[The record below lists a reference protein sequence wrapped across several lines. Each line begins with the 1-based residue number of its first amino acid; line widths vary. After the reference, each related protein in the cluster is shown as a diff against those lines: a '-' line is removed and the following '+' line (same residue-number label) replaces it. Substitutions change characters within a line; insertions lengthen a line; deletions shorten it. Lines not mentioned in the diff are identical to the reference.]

1 LRQRADLEQ
10 IPPTRPAEMPGKS
23 MSLVNRLRLGPK
35 ARLAMSIVL
44 LGLLLS
50 YVDLRTAFN
59 ALRNVD
65 PWLIALCTLIIA
77 VGRILVA
84 YRWHL
89 LVRVGNAAVGLGALI
104 RLIFVSSFLSAY
116 MPGAIGVELLRIY
129 GLARGT
135 TLALAVSSVLVE
147 RLTALCALAALALL
161 GLALAPVDLP
171 QEVSMSA
178 GIVCALV
185 TGTLIAL
192 FIPPVR
198 DLLLI
203 PFQGRALGPLRRRL
217 GRIFE
222 QIDHYR
228 ARPRLLAWLALLSVA
243 VQLLRVLE
251 KIVLA
256 PALGIDI
263 HIMYFFVLV
272 PVALFVTL
280 LPISIQGLGVREA
293 VYVVLLGAIG
303 VDSAAAL
310 ALSLLGFLLATAVN
324 TVPGALLYARGG
336 LALSKMPTQK

>member
-1 LRQRADLEQ
+1 LRQRADLEH

-50 YVDLRTAFN
+50 YVDLRTALN
-59 ALRNVD
+59 ALRNVE
-65 PWLIALCTLIIA
+65 PWLIILCTLIIA

-178 GIVCALV
+178 GIV
-185 TGTLIAL
+185 
-192 FIPPVR
+192 
-198 DLLLI
+198 
-203 PFQGRALGPLRRRL
+203 
-217 GRIFE
+217 
-222 QIDHYR
+222 
-228 ARPRLLAWLALLSVA
+228 
-243 VQLLRVLE
+243 
-251 KIVLA
+251 
-256 PALGIDI
+256 
-263 HIMYFFVLV
+263 
-272 PVALFVTL
+272 
-280 LPISIQGLGVREA
+280 
-293 VYVVLLGAIG
+293 
-303 VDSAAAL
+303 
-310 ALSLLGFLLATAVN
+310 ALSSPAPSSRSSF
-324 TVPGALLYARGG
+324 P
-336 LALSKMPTQK
+336 LSGTFF